1 MRCGVNVY
9 RGQLVRYADAPSA
22 VLAYD
27 LAEADALRSAEKSVP
42 RFVAGLQ
49 CPQNCAH
56 AGYDSSTL
64 SISIKRLWSAQSTV
78 NPDHHRVVLQADYTF
93 KVACSTNA
101 ALPLMESDPEP
112 VEVAP
117 SRAADDPVA
126 AVTAP
131 LPPEP
136 PPPEPP
142 EPPES
147 PAPPASVSTAPCEIT
162 FSLTDNSTRRGL
174 GLVDWNL
181 DVVVN
186 ARNGDPGH
194 GWGAS
199 GCRITSLNFSA
210 WSAPG
215 SWAIANKF
223 GGTRSLMDDANG
235 GYGLAIAPGP
245 GSATVSGTL
254 SSGTNGIAV
263 LPGSAIQLLGDATD
277 SNGDTAGFEFVL
289 RLPN

>member
-22 VLAYD
+22 PLAYD
-27 LAEADALRSAEKSVP
+27 LAEADALRSATKSVP
-42 RFVAGLQ
+42 RFVAELQ
-49 CPQNCAH
+49 CPQSCAH
-56 AGYDSSTL
+56 ASYDSSTL
-64 SISIKRLWSAQSTV
+64 SISIKRLWSAQSPV
-78 NPDHHRVVLQADYTF
+78 NPGHHRVVLQADYDF
-93 KVACSTNA
+93 KVVCATNA
-101 ALPLMESDPEP
+101 ALPPMESDPEP
-112 VEVAP
+112 VEIAP
-117 SRAADDPVA
+117 SRAADDPAA

-131 LPPEP
+131 LPPKAA
-136 PPPEPP
+136 PPEPQ
-142 EPPES
+142 
-147 PAPPASVSTAPCEIT
+147 ASASTAPCEIT

-181 DVVVN
+181 DVVVD
-186 ARNGDPGH
+186 AKSGDPGH
-194 GWGAS
+194 GWGPS

-210 WSAPG
+210 WSAPA

-223 GGTRSLMDDANG
+223 GLTRSLMDDANG
-235 GYGLAIAPGP
+235 GYGLLVAPGP

-254 SSGTNGIAV
+254 ASGTKGLAV